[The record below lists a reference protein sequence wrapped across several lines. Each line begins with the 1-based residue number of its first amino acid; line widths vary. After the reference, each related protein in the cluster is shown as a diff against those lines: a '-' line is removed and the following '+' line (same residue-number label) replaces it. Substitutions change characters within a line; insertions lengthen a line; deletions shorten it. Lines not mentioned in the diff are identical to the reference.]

1 MAESKTYRFKV
12 TAPDGTTASS
22 ETFSWPPPDSAE
34 VSAASDDTASS
45 PSEGAGNDAGS
56 GGSADSGDS
65 AEVSAAPDEDANH
78 AEVTAAES

>member
-22 ETFSWPPPDSAE
+22 DTFSWPPPDSAE
-34 VSAASDDTASS
+34 VSAAA
-45 PSEGAGNDAGS
+45 SEGDDAGS
-56 GGSADSGDS
+56 DGSADSGES
-65 AEVSAAPDEDANH
+65 AEVSAAPAPDEDAPH